1 MVTSVTADAGGILAR
16 CNGGVCCITY
26 DATIEFIFH
35 CGGHRTCNRT
45 SRNGCIISAA
55 NDATMSFCIGSYCC
69 NRTADVA
76 IFNITLRATRTRS
89 ISYNTANTLITS
101 DVAINQF
108 HVLNGCRTN
117 VSKQTLIIRIR
128 LVNGQACDGQVGTI
142 IDTFEV
148 LAAGIN
154 TYRCM
159 LSCHLDVCR
168 LLEAFARGI
177 MSAIDVGSQTFKIC
191 LVSNLIVGA
200 VVICGSSENIAVEIL
215 AVDNLEADGA

>member
-35 CGGHRTCNRT
+35 CGGHRTCNGT

-89 ISYNTANTLITS
+89 STYNTANTLITS

-117 VSKQTLIIRIR
+117 VSKQSLIIRIG
-128 LVNGQACDGQVGTI
+128 LVDGQACDGQVGTI
-142 IDTFEV
+142 VGSFKVIVAITN
-148 LAAGIN
+148 G
-154 TYRCM
+154 CM
-159 LSCHLDVCR
+159 LSSHRDGGR
-168 LLEAFARGI
+168 LLEALARGI
-177 MSAIDVGSQTFKIC
+177 MTAVDVGSQTLKVCF
-191 LVSNLIVGA
+191 VSNLIVGA
-200 VVICGSSENIAVEIL
+200 VVICGSSENIAVEVL